1 MRSTR
6 RRSKGALPMLTRFTA
21 SMFGVCVLSFLPLP
35 AAAQSADAKYCQALA
50 DKYEET
56 SPERQSSSVVIDQAV
71 AGCEKGTNLADSIAV
86 LEKALKA
93 NRVTLPPRP

>member
-1 MRSTR
+1 
-6 RRSKGALPMLTRFTA
+6 MLTRVTA
-21 SMFGVCVLSFLPLP
+21 SMFGVCVVSLLPLP
-35 AAAQSADAKYCQALA
+35 VAAQSADAKYCLALA

-56 SPERQSSSVVIDQAV
+56 SPARQSSSVVIDQAV